1 MNRDKSMNFILV
13 VLCLAFFGQCKKKAS
28 EEIDSG
34 TIENSV
40 FRNKYFG
47 LTVTLPDN
55 WSIQSAESNKE
66 MTEMGTKMVAREN
79 KNLEKSLNAT
89 NERQSLF
96 LFSAF
101 EYLLGT
107 PVAYN
112 ANISCVAERVSRMPG
127 IKRGSDYLF
136 HARKLLEMSQ
146 MEVSFGEEIT
156 TENLGG
162 IEFDVMSV
170 GLSFGE
176 MVVKQKYF
184 VTVLKGYALSFI
196 VSYITEEGE
205 LSLRSILE
213 TVKFN

>member
-1 MNRDKSMNFILV
+1 MKRFKLMSFTFV
-13 VLCLAFFGQCKKKAS
+13 VLCLMFFSACKKKAP

-112 ANISCVAERVSRMPG
+112 ANISCVAERVSQMPG

-184 VTVLKGYALSFI
+184 VTLIKGYALSFI
-196 VSYITEEGE
+196 VSYVTGEGE
-205 LSLRSILE
+205 SSLQSILE